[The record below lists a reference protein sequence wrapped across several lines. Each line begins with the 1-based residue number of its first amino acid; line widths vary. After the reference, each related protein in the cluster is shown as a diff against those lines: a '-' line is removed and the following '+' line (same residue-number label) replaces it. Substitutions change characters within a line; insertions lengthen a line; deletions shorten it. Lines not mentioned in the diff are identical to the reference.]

1 MTRQKDG
8 ALTDTTL
15 PPKDPPSMC
24 NKSTSTVK
32 KKKKKALKRFVEE
45 KRKDK
50 KINKRSGQQR
60 QLKTKKCGK
69 SIKQVTS
76 QPFFCTSVVN
86 EQNSMTLAV
95 HWGAQFKKNKKHK
108 QVLQQLK
115 SADTNS
121 GRFSKKFQADS
132 RLFFI
137 NAALRPRKTYGL
149 LGTRGPGWPPRLPR
163 ISWAQVRVQCCF
175 TSTEAVRTIGD
186 GEPGRPT
193 RLSPS
198 SWALLLLCCLMSSD
212 VGWHIR
218 DKLRPSMC
226 FTSTETVRFVRTESP
241 GRPPR
246 LSHSSWALL

>member
-32 KKKKKALKRFVEE
+32 TKQKKSTKAVCRGKKKRQKNQQ
-45 KRKDK
+45 
-50 KINKRSGQQR
+50 KIW
-60 QLKTKKCGK
+60 T
-69 SIKQVTS
+69 T
-76 QPFFCTSVVN
+76 T
-86 EQNSMTLAV
+86 TT
-95 HWGAQFKKNKKHK
+95 KNKKVWQEHQTGHEPTLFLYFSSQRAK
-108 QVLQQLK
+108 QHDTGCTLRSSIFKKTKNINKYFSNWSLQTQIVVDFLI
-115 SADTNS
+115 
-121 GRFSKKFQADS
+121 FFQADS

-212 VGWHIR
+212 VGRHIR
-218 DKLRPSMC
+218 DKLRPMR
-226 FTSTETVRFVRTESP
+226 EHVLYVHGNRKVR
-241 GRPPR
+241 
-246 LSHSSWALL
+246 